1 MGYAFGMI
9 HGRFQPFHLEHL
21 GYFRLGWERSERV
34 IVGITNPD
42 PSTIVQDQL
51 NEHRDMCSSNPFTFT
66 ERLIMI
72 QETLWEEGYL
82 LDRIFIVPLPIHHPD
97 RWPHYVPP
105 PGTSIFVVVYSPWE
119 GQKAQRFQ
127 QAGFNVIVEDSLSK
141 TISGHEIRRLMAA
154 RGKWEH
160 LVPSTVARFLRDR
173 GNPLLQKR

>member
-105 PGTSIFVVVYSPWE
+105 
-119 GQKAQRFQ
+119 RH
-127 QAGFNVIVEDSLSK
+127 L
-141 TISGHEIRRLMAA
+141 HIRRGLFSLGGSKSA
-154 RGKWEH
+154 KI
-160 LVPSTVARFLRDR
+160 STGWFQCNSGGLS
-173 GNPLLQKR
+173 Q